1 MIVGQHMSACEE
13 LKQSSR
19 FAGFPPSAS
28 AEERGEVAIVG
39 GGFSGTIT
47 AIQLRRRLQPEQDI
61 LLIERS
67 GEFARGLAY
76 ADTGAAHLLNVR
88 AANMSAFPDDP
99 GHFERWLE
107 GADAGEDVLCTD
119 AGQFATRRLYG
130 RYLQATLRAEQEKGG
145 TVRLIR
151 DEVTSLARA
160 PEGGWGLDCASGRR
174 IVARGV
180 VLASGNLPMSRP
192 CNGIVHHN
200 PWPAAALEGLKPDQ
214 PVLIVGTGL
223 TMVDI
228 ALALKSRGFTGPV
241 IALSRRG
248 LLPRS
253 HAPIPQ
259 RWPTPDFTPA
269 ERASATL
276 LLRAVRAQIRAAEA
290 QDIGWRAVIDSLRPI
305 TAELWRGLPFAEQS
319 RFLRHARAYWDIHR
333 HRMPAP
339 AAAKLQA
346 LRESGELRIIRG
358 RVQNIDCWPNG
369 AEARILNKAT
379 GKAETLAVQRVIH
392 ATGLQGQR
400 LDTGLLAGLIEHGLA
415 MLDAHGF
422 GLGVD
427 QSLAVLDGNGQPHA
441 DLWAL
446 GPLVRG
452 VFWEC
457 IAVPDIRVQA
467 NTLGAEIAAQL
478 AHAGA

>member
-1 MIVGQHMSACEE
+1 MSVREE
-13 LKQSSR
+13 LRQSSQSVV
-19 FAGFPPSAS
+19 FPPGVP
-28 AEERGEVAIVG
+28 AEARGAVAIIG

-47 AIQLRRRLQPEQDI
+47 AIQLRRRLPPEQEI

-107 GADAGEDVLCTD
+107 GADAEADVLRTD

-130 RYLQATLRAEQEKGG
+130 RYLQDTLQAEQEKGG
-145 TVRLIR
+145 GAVRLIR
-151 DEVTSLARA
+151 DEVTSLTRA
-160 PEGGWGLDCASGRR
+160 PEGGWRLGCANGQS
-174 IVARGV
+174 IAARGV
-180 VLASGNLPMSRP
+180 VLACGNLPMSRP
-192 CNGIVHHN
+192 CDGIVHHN
-200 PWPAAALEGLKPDQ
+200 PWPAAALDGLKPDQ
-214 PVLIVGTGL
+214 PVLIIGTGL

-228 ALALKSRGFTGPV
+228 TLALKSRGFAGPV

-248 LLPRS
+248 LLPQS
-253 HAPIPQ
+253 HAPILKP
-259 RWPTPDFTPA
+259 WPTPDFTPA
-269 ERASATL
+269 ERASATGL
-276 LLRAVRAQIRAAEA
+276 WRAVRAQIRAAEA
-290 QDIGWRAVIDSLRPI
+290 QGIGWRAVIDSLRPI
-305 TAELWRGLPFAEQS
+305 TAELWRGLPLAEQS
-319 RFLRHARAYWDIHR
+319 RFLRHARAYWDVVR
-333 HRMPAP
+333 HRMAAP
-339 AAAKLQA
+339 AAARLQA
-346 LRESGELRIIRG
+346 LRENGELQIIRG
-358 RVQNIDCWPNG
+358 RVQNIECWPNG
-369 AEARILNKAT
+369 AEVRLFNKAT
-379 GKAETLAVQRVIH
+379 GKAETLAVQRVIY

-400 LDTGLLAGLIEHGLA
+400 QGTGLLAGLIGSGLA
-415 MLDAHGF
+415 RLDEHGF

-427 QSLAVLDGNGQPHA
+427 QSLAVLDGQGQPQA

-467 NTLGAEIAAQL
+467 NALGAEIAAQF
-478 AHAGA
+478 AHTGA